1 MTEKKIL
8 NFLSLYYVVIG
19 RETTFFFLII
29 RLNNHNVQLLT
40 RFAIF
45 FFQVCEFN
53 SQQNSDGRGYEM
65 EK

>member
-19 RETTFFFLII
+19 RETTFFFFLII
-29 RLNNHNVQLLT
+29 QLLT

-45 FFQVCEFN
+45 FFQVCGFN